1 MASNLVSS
9 YIKKSRDR
17 KLGLWIS
24 IPEKLKLETIERRG
38 MGLWMR
44 RAEKPL
50 LFCVNQLASNLISR
64 VCIS

>member
-1 MASNLVSS
+1 MAANLVSS

-17 KLGLWIS
+17 NLGLWIS
-24 IPEKLKLETIERRG
+24 IPEKLKLETIQRRG

-50 LFCVNQLASNLISR
+50 LFYVNQLTSNLISHI
-64 VCIS
+64 CIS